1 MNKTTASVA
10 AVAACLLA
18 GAVAHAETSDV
29 SASGFTITYA
39 MVVDADPQKV
49 YQAFMQLPKWWNSA
63 HSWSGQASN
72 MSLDAQ
78 AGGCWCERWGDGAS
92 AMHGRVLLALPGS
105 ALRLQAWLGPLQE
118 IPNAGVLA
126 FGTARRDGATRL
138 RVTYR
143 VAGAPEAN
151 LDKLAPA
158 VDGVI
163 GEQVKRLKAFIETGK
178 PD

>member
-1 MNKTTASVA
+1 
-10 AVAACLLA
+10 
-18 GAVAHAETSDV
+18 
-29 SASGFTITYA
+29 
-39 MVVDADPQKV
+39 
-49 YQAFMQLPKWWNSA
+49 
-63 HSWSGQASN
+63 
-72 MSLDAQ
+72 MSLDAT
-78 AGGCWCERWGDGAS
+78 AGGCWCEQWAAGALTAS

-118 IPNAGVLA
+118 QPVAGVLT

-143 VAGAPEAN
+143 VAGAPDAG

-163 GEQVKRLKAFIETGK
+163 GEQVRRLKSFIETGK
-178 PD
+178 PE